1 MQADAAIDILTSV
14 VPQAAT
20 LGATPV
26 TKGIFSTGW
35 RVHTTDGDYLVKI
48 NEDSRAAGDFL
59 GARRATETA
68 LAHGVPV
75 PRLLG
80 SGSDGDGHAFLVQ
93 EWIDGTDAE
102 DHFAAR
108 DGRERRRVLERL
120 GAVLARLHDIP
131 YTTQGP
137 TSIHDTVAVK
147 IRRYA
152 ARAAR
157 LEIFTPSD
165 LDRLV
170 AKLLELVT
178 EVLPPMSPRL
188 THLDVH
194 LPNVLV
200 DRAGDVWLL
209 DMDFARPGDPVE
221 DFVKLD
227 WWCFAD
233 DTERTAFHTAYA
245 AHRTHPTP
253 PRDVEAGLH
262 LHKIITALSYVA
274 LFAEKEPQEV
284 AEWKQRLSDERRSA
298 ARLLGEAVT

>member
-14 VPQAAT
+14 VPQAAP

-26 TKGIFSTGW
+26 TKGIFSIGW
-35 RVHTTDGDYLVKI
+35 RVHSIDGDYLVKI
-48 NEDSRAAGDFL
+48 NEDSRAADDFL
-59 GARRATETA
+59 GARRATTTA

-131 YTTQGP
+131 YTAQGP
-137 TSIHDTVAVK
+137 ASIHDTVEIK

-157 LEIFTPSD
+157 LQIFTPSD
-165 LDRLV
+165 LDHLV
-170 AKLLELVT
+170 DKLLELVP

-200 DRAGDVWLL
+200 DTSGEVWLL

-233 DTERTAFHTAYA
+233 DTERAAFHTAYA
-245 AHRTHPTP
+245 AHRTHPAP

-274 LFAEKEPQEV
+274 LFAEKEPQAV
-284 AEWKQRLSDERRSA
+284 VEWKQRLSDERRSA
-298 ARLLGEAVT
+298 AWLLGEAVE